1 MDKAYEDKAYEADN
15 APGAGYARTVWQ
27 VMEPVHAVTYFA
39 PESREANREAGLRG
53 FWMGYFAARA
63 APLGAVSAGVVE
75 AAFYNFHPAMVR
87 RAVPDAWGFAAPGA
101 VLKARTEAATAALRR
116 VAPSAAEAAA
126 ELLPLLARVIEA
138 ADGAGRPLF
147 AANRGVAAP
156 EDPVGALW
164 QATTAL
170 REHRGDGHVAL
181 LAAEGL
187 DGCEVHV
194 LFAAAEGG
202 APTATLRE
210 NRGWTEDDW
219 RAAADRLTAR
229 GLLDADGLL
238 SRDGRGLRAHIE
250 TRTDALAVRPYRAA
264 LSAAEADRVT
274 AVLGPLAGEVLDSGT
289 IPFPN
294 PMGLPARQA

>member
-1 MDKAYEDKAYEADN
+1 MDKAYEADT
-15 APGAGYARTVWQ
+15 APGAGFARTFARTVWQ

-39 PESREANREAGLRG
+39 PESRAAHRAVGLRG

-63 APLGAVSAGVVE
+63 APLGAVAAGVVE

-87 RAVPDAWGFAAPGA
+87 RAIPDAWGFAAPEA
-101 VLKARTEAATAALRR
+101 VLKARTEAAAAALRR
-116 VAPSAAEAAA
+116 VAPSVAEAAA
-126 ELLPLLARVIEA
+126 ELLPLLGRVVGA

-147 AANRGVAAP
+147 AANRGVTAP

-194 LFAAAEGG
+194 LFAASEGG

-219 RAAADRLTAR
+219 RAATDRLAGR
-229 GLLDADGLL
+229 GLLDAD
-238 SRDGRGLRAHIE
+238 RAVTAEGRALRAHIE
-250 TRTDALAVRPYRAA
+250 DRTDALAVRPYRDA
-264 LSAAEADRVT
+264 LSAAEADRVV

-294 PMGLPARQA
+294 PMGLPARRP